1 MILILTIL
9 LLLYLG
15 SMTWILIG
23 LMKHPYFH
31 ANKSKPNIKFS
42 LIIPFRN
49 EAENLPRLLTSLRK
63 MKYPTSHFEI
73 LFVNDASEDASQEI
87 ILAELVDS
95 DISYQIFQNERY
107 SNSPKKD
114 AISLAVKKAAYD
126 WIATTDAD
134 CSVPQIWLLHLSEFI
149 QKQKP
154 KMVCGPVLFE
164 TDSTLLQQFQ
174 FWDGLSL
181 QAATIAGFGWN
192 TPVLSNAAN
201 LAFKK
206 NAFFEVNGF
215 EGNNH
220 LASGDDVFLMEKI
233 KKLFPH
239 RIHYIKN
246 SATAVVTQPVDSLK
260 KLIMQ
265 RIRWASKTSKNK
277 NIRTRLLGSI
287 VFLGNIGFIIAFIS
301 CFIYPME
308 AQFFAFYL
316 LLKLTADTLVLGMT
330 TSFFKKSM
338 LSPFLFPCNFSYP
351 FVVVWVFINSWNGS
365 YEWKGR
371 NFRK

>member
-1 MILILTIL
+1 MILILTIT

-23 LMKHPYFH
+23 LMKHPYFR
-31 ANKSKPNIKFS
+31 SKRSNPKIKFS

-63 MKYPTSHFEI
+63 LNYPTSHFEI
-73 LFVNDASEDASQEI
+73 LFVNDDSEDASQEI
-87 ILAELVDS
+87 ILAGLADTA
-95 DISYQIFQNERY
+95 ISYQLFQNERY

-114 AISLAVKKAAYD
+114 AISLAIKKAEYN
-126 WIATTDAD
+126 WIVTTDAD
-134 CSVPQIWLLHLSEFI
+134 CRVPRIWLQYLSEFI
-149 QKQKP
+149 VTNKP

-164 TDSTLLQQFQ
+164 TDATLLRQFQ

-181 QAATIAGFGWN
+181 QAATIAGFGWKW
-192 TPVLSNAAN
+192 PILSNAAN
-201 LAFKK
+201 LAFKR

-220 LASGDDVFLMEKI
+220 LASGDDVFLMEKLL
-233 KKLFPH
+233 KLYPQ
-239 RIHYIKN
+239 RVHYLKN
-246 SATAVVTQPVDSLK
+246 SEAAVITQPVDSLK
-260 KLIMQ
+260 KLVMQ

-277 NIRTRLLGSI
+277 NIGTRLLGGI

-308 AQFFAFYL
+308 AHFFAFFL
-316 LLKLTADTLVLGMT
+316 LLKLTADTLVLAMT
-330 TSFFKKSM
+330 TCFFKKSM

-351 FVVVWVFINSWNGS
+351 FVVVWVFLNSWNGS

>member
-1 MILILTIL
+1 M
-9 LLLYLG
+9 LYLG
-15 SMTWILIG
+15 AMSWILTG
-23 LMKHPYFH
+23 LMNHPYFR
-31 ANKSKPNIKFS
+31 AKKSKPNIKFS
-42 LIIPFRN
+42 LIVPFRN

-63 MKYPTSHFEI
+63 LNYPTSHFEI
-73 LFVNDASEDASQEI
+73 LFVNDDSEDASQEI
-87 ILAELVDS
+87 ILAELADTS
-95 DISYQIFQNERY
+95 ISFEIFQNQRY

-114 AISLAVKKAAYD
+114 AISLAIKKAEFD

-134 CSVPQIWLLHLSEFI
+134 CSVPRIWLLLLSEFI
-149 QKQKP
+149 DQHKP

-164 TDSTLLQQFQ
+164 TDSTLLRQFQ
-174 FWDGLSL
+174 FWDGMSL
-181 QAATIAGFGWN
+181 QAATIAGFGWK
-192 TPVLSNAAN
+192 TPVLNNAAN

-220 LASGDDVFLMEKI
+220 LASGDDVFLMEKF
-233 KKLFPH
+233 KKLYPD

-246 SATAVVTQPVDSLK
+246 SEAAVVTQPVDSLK
-260 KLIMQ
+260 KLVMQ

-308 AQFFAFYL
+308 AQFYAFFL
-316 LLKLTADTLVLGMT
+316 LMKLAVDTFVLAMT
-330 TSFFKKSM
+330 TCFFKKSL

-351 FVVVWVFINSWNGS
+351 FVVVWVFLNSWNGS

-371 NFRK
+371 YFRK